1 MKKKDLKALDSLWT
15 ASQKIVITSHYNPD
29 GDAVGSSLGLFHYLK
44 AKGHEVFV
52 VLPNEFPD
60 FLAWMPGSNDILF
73 ATRDKETALQKLKAA
88 TVIFSLD
95 YNAPSRTEHMKEAL
109 LDNSALKVL
118 IDHHREPED
127 FADAILWD
135 VEASSTCE
143 LIYRFI
149 NHYGDT
155 DFIDQ
160 NIAACLYAGIMT
172 DTGSFKYASTSPQTH
187 KIAARLM
194 ETGIE
199 ASEIH
204 SMVFDTNSYS
214 RMQLLG
220 RALENLQVIPAFQTA
235 YTQLTKAELEEFN
248 FVKGDTEGFV
258 NYGLALKGVHFSVI
272 FIENQQEPYIKISFR
287 SKGDFDVNTFARK
300 YFNGGGHQNAAG
312 GKSMKNM
319 TETIEDF
326 KKALQEYAS

>member
-1 MKKKDLKALDSLWT
+1 MEKTDLKALDTLLT
-15 ASQKIVITSHYNPD
+15 ASQKIVITAHYNPD

-60 FLAWMPGSNDILF
+60 FLTWMPGSNEILF
-73 ATRDKETALQKLKAA
+73 ATRDKEIAIQRLKSA
-88 TVIFSLD
+88 TIIFSLD

-109 LDNSALKVL
+109 LDNTALKVL

-135 VEASSTCE
+135 IEASSTCE

-149 NHYGDT
+149 NYYGDI
-155 DFIDQ
+155 DLIDQ

-172 DTGSFKYASTSPQTH
+172 DTGSFKYASTSPETH
-187 KIAARLM
+187 RIAARLM

-204 SMVFDTNSYS
+204 ASVFDTNSYS

-220 RALENLQVIPAFQTA
+220 RTLENLQVIPEFQTA
-235 YTQLTKAELEEFN
+235 YTQLTKAELEQFN

-258 NYGLALKGVHFSVI
+258 NYGLALKGVQFSVI
-272 FIENQQEPYIKISFR
+272 FIENQLEPYIKISFR

-300 YFNGGGHQNAAG
+300 YFNGGGHKNAAG

-319 TETIEDF
+319 TETIADF
-326 KKALQEYAS
+326 KKALQAYAS